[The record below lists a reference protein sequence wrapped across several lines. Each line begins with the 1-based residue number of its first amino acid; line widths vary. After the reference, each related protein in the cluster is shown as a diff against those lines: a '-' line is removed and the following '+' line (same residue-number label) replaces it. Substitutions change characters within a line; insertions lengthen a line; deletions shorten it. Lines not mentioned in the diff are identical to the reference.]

1 MIRRPPRSTL
11 FPYTTLF
18 RSIFYNCT
26 FFPMHITG
34 MAGEMRRLYDPN
46 QYTFLQPYQPMR
58 EFISISA
65 FLLFATQLIFFVNF
79 WWSLFKG
86 KKAEQNPWH
95 DNGLEWSLPAPAPH
109 GNWEKVPNV
118 YRGPYEFSHPQA
130 REDYLPQ
137 YVKLPTDREPA
148 SAPAAAH

>member
-1 MIRRPPRSTL
+1 MQ
-11 FPYTTLF
+11 
-18 RSIFYNCT
+18 
-26 FFPMHITG
+26 ITG
-34 MAGEMRRLYDPN
+34 MSGERRRLYDPN

-109 GNWEKVPNV
+109 GNWEKVPTV
-118 YRGPYEFSHPQA
+118 YRGPYESSHPPA
-130 REDYLPQ
+130 REAYLPHDENP
-137 YVKLPTDREPA
+137 PTDREPA
-148 SAPAAAH
+148 RAPVAGH

>member
-18 RSIFYNCT
+18 RS
-26 FFPMHITG
+26 G

-65 FLLFATQLIFFVNF
+65 FLLFASQLIFFVNF
-79 WWSLFKG
+79 WWSLRKG
-86 KKAEQNPWH
+86 KPAPQNPWH
-95 DNGLEWSLPAPAPH
+95 DNGLERSVTSPAPH
-109 GNWEKVPNV
+109 GNWEKVPSV
-118 YRGPYEFSHPQA
+118 YRGAYEVSSQRVA
-130 REDYLPQ
+130 EDSR
-137 YVKLPTDREPA
+137 T
-148 SAPAAAH
+148 